1 MIVSEPHP
9 SLSEKE
15 WQMMISKGLRGFLAV
30 DFPENTHKR
39 GTKDEHKCTV

>member
-1 MIVSEPHP
+1 MIVSEAHP

-15 WQMMISKGLRGFLAV
+15 WQMLNSKGLRGFLAV

-39 GTKDEHKCTV
+39 GKKDGRNCTV

>member
-1 MIVSEPHP
+1 MIASKAHP

-39 GTKDEHKCTV
+39 GKKHGINCTA